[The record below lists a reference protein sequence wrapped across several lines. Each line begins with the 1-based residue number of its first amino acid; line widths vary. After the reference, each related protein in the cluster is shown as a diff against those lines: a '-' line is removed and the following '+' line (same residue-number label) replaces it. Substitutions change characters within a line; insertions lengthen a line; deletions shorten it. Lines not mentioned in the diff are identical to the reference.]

1 MICSSSIINQRITCC
16 RVVNARRLYRRTLDR
31 LSSTIG
37 QVSTVIKEGK
47 LFAET
52 ASGLVEA
59 VSVTSAEMARLPYDL
74 SEGLYA
80 VGTGSTGAAEA
91 LGICGKQA
99 LLSWKRRGGADCI
112 PCYGLCVM
120 LHWLRNTCR
129 CPEMLR

>member
-1 MICSSSIINQRITCC
+1 M
-16 RVVNARRLYRRTLDR
+16 
-31 LSSTIG
+31 G

-47 LFAET
+47 LFADT

-91 LGICGKQA
+91 LGICGK
-99 LLSWKRRGGADCI
+99 
-112 PCYGLCVM
+112 
-120 LHWLRNTCR
+120 
-129 CPEMLR
+129 